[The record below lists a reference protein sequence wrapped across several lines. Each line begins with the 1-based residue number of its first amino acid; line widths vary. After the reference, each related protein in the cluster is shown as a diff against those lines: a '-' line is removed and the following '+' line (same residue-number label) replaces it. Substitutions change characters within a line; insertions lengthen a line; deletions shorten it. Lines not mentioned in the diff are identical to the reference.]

1 MTLNGRVRTRD
12 REGTTIRR
20 LLIAVF
26 VFGAVGTGAELILLE
41 HTDDIWQWTPII
53 LLGVS
58 VPLAGSLWFITAK
71 WLIRS
76 FQGIMVLFVVN
87 ATLGLYQH
95 YQGNVEFELEMYPS
109 ISGFELVW
117 EALKG
122 ATPSLA
128 PGTMVLLGMLGLI
141 YTFRHPT
148 VTDARP
154 VQTSEDARS

>member
-1 MTLNGRVRTRD
+1 MTLNGQVRIRD
-12 REGTTIRR
+12 RESTTMRR

-26 VFGAVGTGAELILLE
+26 VFGVVGTAAELILLE
-41 HTDDIWQWTPII
+41 HTDDIWQWTPIV

-58 VPLAGSLWFITAK
+58 VPLAGSLWFISVK

-76 FQGIMVLFVVN
+76 FQGIMVLFVAN
-87 ATLGLYQH
+87 GALGLYQH

-109 ISGFELVW
+109 MSGLELMW
-117 EALKG
+117 EALRG

-148 VTDARP
+148 ATDTRL
-154 VQTSEDARS
+154 VQTSEDVTA

>member
-1 MTLNGRVRTRD
+1 MTLNGQVRIRD
-12 REGTTIRR
+12 RESTTIRR

-41 HTDDIWQWTPII
+41 HTDDIWQWTPLI

-76 FQGIMVLFVVN
+76 FQGIMVLFVAN
-87 ATLGLYQH
+87 GALGLYQH

-109 ISGFELVW
+109 MSGFELVW

-122 ATPSLA
+122 ETPSLA
-128 PGTMVLLGMLGLI
+128 PGTMMLLGMLGLI
-141 YTFRHPT
+141 YTFRHRT
-148 VTDARP
+148 VTGTPMVPA
-154 VQTSEDARS
+154 TEDATS

>member
-1 MTLNGRVRTRD
+1 MTLNGHVWMRD
-12 REGTTIRR
+12 RESTTIRR

-26 VFGAVGTGAELILLE
+26 GVGVVGTGAELILLE
-41 HTDDIWQWTPII
+41 HTDDIWQWTPVI

-58 VPLAGSLWFITAK
+58 LPFAGTLWFTSAK

-76 FQGIMVLFVVN
+76 FRGIMVLFVANGVF
-87 ATLGLYQH
+87 GLYQH

-109 ISGFELVW
+109 MNGVELIW

-141 YTFRHPT
+141 YAFRHPT
-148 VTDARP
+148 VTDHP
-154 VQTSEDARS
+154 VPTGEDGTA